1 MKTFARLEKGDFI
14 WRVRTDNGNVVTSLS
29 IVEKAVKTA
38 SGTFKIECNNVI
50 IAVRYDDVL
59 RKSFVFEHT
68 DNDVLFTNE
77 AVFEKYVKLKKME
90 ICNKQKEKQ
99 ESNIKDLEAAIN
111 GASEFLKKKL
121 NSINEVR

>member
-1 MKTFARLEKGDFI
+1 MKTFDQLEKGDFI

-29 IVEKAVKTA
+29 IVENAVKTA
-38 SGTFKIECNNVI
+38 SGTFKIECNNLI
-50 IAVRYDDVL
+50 IAVRYNDVL

-68 DNDVLFTNE
+68 DNDVLFTNQS
-77 AVFEKYVKLKKME
+77 VFDKYVKLKKIE
-90 ICNKQKEKQ
+90 ISNKQKEKQ